1 MKIGIDIMGG
11 DHAPDHIIS
20 GVDKATAELKTS
32 TDIVLIGD
40 KDLIER
46 TCDQLDVDINR
57 FSVYHTP
64 TQIEMH
70 EHPAKAFQ
78 EKQDSSIVTGFR
90 MLASGE
96 IDGFAS
102 AGNTGA
108 MLVGSMTV
116 IRTIPGIERPGISSP
131 LPRMDGNDG
140 LLIDVGIYPDSKPE
154 NLYQYGLLGAVYA
167 HNVSHKNQPTVG
179 LLNIGSE
186 PGKGSILA
194 KSAHQLM
201 AKAHQYQFAGNL
213 EGSDIFRNNNADVV
227 VCDGFTGNI
236 VLKQAESF
244 YRLMLKRGID
254 DAFFNRFNFDQYGGT
269 PVLGINKPVI
279 IGHGVSKE
287 IAIKNMVLHTRDV
300 ILANVGQ
307 KIKEFL
313 SHE

>member
-1 MKIGIDIMGG
+1 MGG
-11 DHAPDHIIS
+11 DHAPEKTIT
-20 GVDKATAELKTS
+20 GVATALNELNQSSELVLFGNREIIEKTC
-32 TDIVLIGD
+32 
-40 KDLIER
+40 E
-46 TCDQLDVDINR
+46 DQHVDASQFTII
-57 FSVYHTP
+57 HTP
-64 TQIEMH
+64 EQIDMND
-70 EHPAKAFQ
+70 HPAKAFQ
-78 EKQDSSIVTGFR
+78 EKPESSIVQGFR
-90 MLASGE
+90 MLKSGE

-116 IRTIPGIERPGISSP
+116 IQTIPGLERPAISSP
-131 LPRMDGNDG
+131 LPRLDGNDG
-140 LLIDVGIYPDSKPE
+140 LLLDVGIYPDAKPE
-154 NLYQYGLLGAVYA
+154 HLYQYGLLGAIYA
-167 HNVSHKNQPTVG
+167 REVSHKAKPSIG
-179 LLNIGSE
+179 LLNIGAE
-186 PGKGSILA
+186 PGKGSLLA

-201 AKAHQYQFAGNL
+201 QKATQYEFAGNI
-213 EGSDIFRNNNADVV
+213 EGSDLFRPGTPDVI

-236 VLKQAESF
+236 VLKQAEST
-244 YRLMLKRGID
+244 YRLMQKRQID

-300 ILANVGQ
+300 ILANIGQ